1 MTDVWHDILSQ
12 IAVAALLGAVA
23 WLGRAVHR
31 WSASIKLILPAFQA
45 LYARDRAIVD
55 LQRKML
61 YELQRKDDGRRW
73 DNLKEE
79 ADDLR
84 DDLWRVD
91 GNDSRPTNTG
101 RRRREWPGLEELR
114 ELCKGG

>member
-1 MTDVWHDILSQ
+1 MTDVWHDVLSQ
-12 IAVAALLGAVA
+12 LVVAGLVAVTA
-23 WLGRAVHR
+23 WLLRSVHR
-31 WSASIKLILPAFQA
+31 WRAKVKLILPAFQA

-61 YELQRKDDGRRW
+61 YELQRLDDGIRW
-73 DNLKEE
+73 DMLKDE

-84 DDLWRVD
+84 DDLWRVE
-91 GNDSRPTNTG
+91 NDSRPTRNG
-101 RRRREWPGLEELR
+101 RVRREWPGLEELR